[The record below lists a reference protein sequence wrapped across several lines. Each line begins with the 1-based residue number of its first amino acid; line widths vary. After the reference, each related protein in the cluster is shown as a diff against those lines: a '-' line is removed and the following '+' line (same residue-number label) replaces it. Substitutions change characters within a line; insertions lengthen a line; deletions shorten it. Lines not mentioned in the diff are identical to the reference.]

1 MSAHGDTSVQ
11 LGAKRPALDAAMS
24 APHSLR
30 INGFSNNPA
39 WLVPRQ
45 YIVLETTDI
54 AFASVLFALRVSR
67 MIER

>member
-1 MSAHGDTSVQ
+1 MSVHGDTPMPS
-11 LGAKRPALDAAMS
+11 GAKRPASDAAMS
-24 APHSLR
+24 APYSLR

-54 AFASVLFALRVSR
+54 AFASVLFALRVS
-67 MIER
+67 